1 MYLKTIL
8 IGMVLAV
15 STVLTGCSD
24 FESVTSPTAEM
35 TAPTSKID
43 PVTGEMVALNAPTA
57 DRVYTFYTKPIN
69 ATLQPNS
76 CDPTYDPYCT
86 PCDPTYDPYCTPCN
100 PYYDPY
106 CTPCDPIYTWG
117 CEPCPRDDPSAWCY
131 VPPCTTPSIIDTYT
145 AVNTGNRPWDSLEA
159 SGNGWT
165 SCGGYL
171 VLIGIGMRMS
181 GDEDITTLHLKFQR
195 IYEDGTFGPTELRR
209 YGTNPTHALE
219 VYAEALPGEAIVGV
233 GAGTQ
238 STERIRTLRIWK
250 RPIGWT
256 GSAVRTS
263 GSITAE
269 GFGYSPYGVLD
280 TSYVIP
286 LANTSEVYVGLGAT
300 TYNER
305 VTTLSHLIGTLK

>member
-1 MYLKTIL
+1 MRFRKLL
-8 IGMVLAV
+8 FLAA
-15 STVLTGCSD
+15 LAALPALGGCSD
-24 FESVTSPTAEM
+24 SEGVTSPPIEAKSS
-35 TAPTSKID
+35 PTSKID

-57 DRVYTFYTKPIN
+57 DRVYTFYTDPISASPDITPLCN
-69 ATLQPNS
+69 DGFDPNCQPCPEYDPS
-76 CDPTYDPYCT
+76 CGTTCDPVYTY
-86 PCDPTYDPYCTPCN
+86 
-100 PYYDPY
+100 
-106 CTPCDPIYTWG
+106 G
-117 CEPCPRDDPSAWCY
+117 CEPCPRDDPNAWCY
-131 VPPCTTPSIIDTYT
+131 VPPCTTTSIIDTYSP
-145 AVNTGNRPWDSLEA
+145 VNTGNRPWDYLEA

-195 IYEDGTFGPTELRR
+195 IYADGTFGPTELRR

-269 GFGYSPYGVLD
+269 GFGYTPYGTLD

-286 LANTSEVYVGLGAT
+286 LANTNQVYVGLGAT

-305 VTTLSHLIGTLK
+305 VTTLSHYLGTLK

>member
-1 MYLKTIL
+1 MYFKTIVV
-8 IGMVLAV
+8 GVAMAAV
-15 STVLTGCSD
+15 TVLTGCSD
-24 FESVTSPTAEM
+24 LKSVTSPSADV
-35 TAPTSKID
+35 AIPTSKID
-43 PVTGEMVALNAPTA
+43 PATGEMVALNAPTA
-57 DRVYTFYTKPIN
+57 DRVYTFYTNPIN
-69 ATLQPNS
+69 ASSDLNL
-76 CDPTYDPYCT
+76 CDPAYDPYCGTCDPYDPYCT
-86 PCDPTYDPYCTPCN
+86 PT
-100 PYYDPY
+100 
-106 CTPCDPIYTWG
+106 CDPIYTSG
-117 CEPCPRDDPSAWCY
+117 CEPCPRDDPNAWCY
-131 VPPCTTPSIIDTYT
+131 VPPCETPSLIDGYT
-145 AVNTGNRPWDSLEA
+145 AVNTGNRPWDYLEA

-195 IYEDGTFGPTELRR
+195 IYADGTFGPTELRR

-250 RPIGWT
+250 RPIRWN

-286 LANTSEVYVGLGAT
+286 LANTNEVYVGLGAT